1 MKLLYKLPLLFLG
14 AYAAPPLKF
23 LADYEKT
30 NRTVRQQGTHFL
42 ASEPIG
48 IHPNG
53 KTLYSKSTNWA
64 ISKSKST
71 WSDGTTQCISDY
83 GDDWWAGFPPS
94 KMYKNY
100 PEYTDEYWTGA
111 FIAFN
116 LPGIPAGG
124 CAAGVCPPTT
134 TLIYKTVDAKKQS
147 NSRMGTCWDLFHYSK
162 VFSQFDH
169 LSVTIKGCY
178 DQENMN
184 HDVYCKYNHNDY
196 YEVPQTGSCGGKQ
209 WQSNWWI
216 KAGSYIKEYSGD
228 SKGKTDLWTSY
239 DKGMTGKLK
248 VVCNNF
254 PQYWKD
260 LNNLAVDEDGFVY
273 ELQN

>member
-100 PEYTDEYWTGA
+100 PEYTGEYWTGA
-111 FIAFN
+111 FAANN
-116 LPGIPAGG
+116 LPELYDG
-124 CAAGVCPPTT
+124 CAVGLCPPTT
-134 TLIYKTVDAKKQS
+134 SAIYKTAKAQKQS
-147 NSRMGTCWDLFHYSK
+147 SSRIGTCWDLIPTGQ

-169 LSVTIKGCY
+169 LSNTIKGCMA
-178 DQENMN
+178 NMSDKN
-184 HDVYCKYNHNDY
+184 NNANCKY
-196 YEVPQTGSCGGKQ
+196 
-209 WQSNWWI
+209 
-216 KAGSYIKEYSGD
+216 
-228 SKGKTDLWTSY
+228 SKGR
-239 DKGMTGKLK
+239 
-248 VVCNNF
+248 F
-254 PQYWKD
+254 
-260 LNNLAVDEDGFVY
+260 
-273 ELQN
+273 